1 MTDLEKQRHPHGIK
15 KKQFWNISS
24 LMEILPRFDAS
35 VRHYLSIITLVMWVK
50 VRTVRVEP
58 LCLPDETEQ
67 LLI

>member
-1 MTDLEKQRHPHGIK
+1 
-15 KKQFWNISS
+15 
-24 LMEILPRFDAS
+24 MEILPRSDAR

-50 VRTVRVEP
+50 VRTVREEP